1 MMFPTQLKTPTD
13 LPKIGVG
20 LRHVHYQD
28 ALDTPANIDFIELHA
43 ENFFAA
49 GGVSRALLADIKQH
63 YDISLHATSLGLGSA
78 LPAPQAQIQ
87 QLADLIRLCQPI
99 MVSDHACFSWAEING
114 QPVHGGD
121 LLPVPFNDETLAVM
135 AANISRVQAILKRPI
150 LLENLSAYLVLPGST
165 YSESEFLVALCR
177 LTGCKLLIDINNLV
191 VNAQNHALLQPNGGK
206 LDVIEHTKKWLTT
219 IPQDCVGELHLAG
232 CTPVEEGELMIDD
245 HSQAVSPEVWT
256 LYRFALERFGA
267 VATLIEWDNDLPC
280 WQTLVGEAA
289 KAKAIAL
296 EVFKDVYSADTQV
309 SEQVP
314 GAHHQVMA
322 EAVNYGA

>member
-1 MMFPTQLKTPTD
+1 MFPTQLKTPTD

-78 LPAPQAQIQ
+78 LPTPQAQIQ

-114 QPVHGGD
+114 QAVHGGD

-191 VNAQNHALLQPNGGK
+191 VNAQNHALLQPDGGK
-206 LDVIEHTKKWLTT
+206 LDVIEHTKQWLTT
-219 IPQDCVGELHLAG
+219 IPRDCVGELHLAG

-245 HSQAVSPEVWT
+245 HSQAVSTEVWT

-267 VATLIEWDNDLPC
+267 VATLIEWDNDLPS
-280 WQTLVGEAA
+280 WQTLLGEAA

-296 EVFKDVYSADTQV
+296 EVFTDALSAYTQV
-309 SEQVP
+309 PKQL
-314 GAHHQVMA
+314 ANKHHQVMA
-322 EAVNYGA
+322 EV